1 MKIRKILASL
11 GLALVLILTSVA
23 VFAGPPEG
31 MFPPPG
37 MPPMMGPAMMGP
49 AMATDKQHLYVLAGP
64 KITQFSLGDLKLLK
78 SVDLPKPRPPKE
90 KADMPFP
97 PPLFHP
103 WGAPRGCWSVTGPF
117 TCWPDR
123 CSFNSAPPI
132 WSSRI
137 PRNCLNQNCLNW
149 NSPAPGS
156 KAGSFP
162 PGGIGRAFSGAGNY
176 QVENPGKT

>member
-1 MKIRKILASL
+1 MQGGMAMKIRKILASL

-37 MPPMMGPAMMGP
+37 MPPMIGP

-97 PPLFHP
+97 PP
-103 WGAPRGCWSVTGPF
+103 
-117 TCWPDR
+117 
-123 CSFNSAPPI
+123 
-132 WSSRI
+132 
-137 PRNCLNQNCLNW
+137 
-149 NSPAPGS
+149 
-156 KAGSFP
+156 FP
-162 PGGIGRAFSGAGNY
+162 PMGGTQGLLVGDGSLYVLAGPMLFQFSTPDLVLKNTAELPKPELPKLE
-176 QVENPGKT
+176 QPSTGK

>member
-1 MKIRKILASL
+1 MQGGMTMKIRKILASL

-23 VFAGPPEG
+23 AFAAPPEG

-78 SVDLPKPRPPKE
+78 SVDLPKPSPPKE

-97 PPLFHP
+97 PP
-103 WGAPRGCWSVTGPF
+103 
-117 TCWPDR
+117 
-123 CSFNSAPPI
+123 
-132 WSSRI
+132 
-137 PRNCLNQNCLNW
+137 
-149 NSPAPGS
+149 
-156 KAGSFP
+156 FP
-162 PGGIGRAFSGAGNY
+162 PMGGTQGLLVGDGSLYVLAGPMLFQFSTPDLALKTTA
-176 QVENPGKT
+176 ELPKPELPGLEQPSTGK